1 MHFAPDWQFDT
12 AHLTASEPP
21 PCREMFAR
29 WAWDLIERGEYAA
42 GLSRAKAGV
51 LDFPRYATGW
61 YVLARAQ
68 RVNFK
73 LEEAVTSAE
82 RCLSI
87 EPDFYAA
94 WALLVDVHDVR
105 SHTAAA
111 RAARLRLRELGVTH
125 TERDLPAAPTPGAT
139 KPAPRTSDLPVDLT
153 KPPEFEN
160 AKSPARRLTLV
171 RRAAAKGSF
180 ETPTLA
186 EVYRE
191 QGLLDKALDV
201 YVRILKHHPDDAGIR
216 KMIRTLEEEMSGRQP
231 IENA

>member
-1 MHFAPDWQFDT
+1 MHFAPEWQFDT

-21 PCREMFAR
+21 LCREMFAR

-42 GLSRAKAGV
+42 GLSHAKAGV
-51 LDFPRYATGW
+51 LKFPRYATGW

-68 RVNFK
+68 RANFK
-73 LEEAVTSAE
+73 LEEAVNSAE

-111 RAARLRLRELGVTH
+111 HAARLRLRELGVSH
-125 TERDLPAAPTPGAT
+125 PHQDAPARQAPCETR
-139 KPAPRTSDLPVDLT
+139 PALQTSNLPVKLSDPLKIET
-153 KPPEFEN
+153 SKPPT
-160 AKSPARRLTLV
+160 RRLTLV
-171 RRAAAKGSF
+171 RRAAAGSF

-186 EVYRE
+186 EVYRG

-201 YVRILKHHPDDAGIR
+201 YIRILEHRPDDAGIR
-216 KMIRTLEEEMSGRQP
+216 KMISRLEDEMSGHQP